1 MLARQ
6 ALCRLSQAP
15 SPTLFLADPLS
26 CCVSPTGL
34 AENVHCDLHPVDPK
48 RGEVTYTTS
57 QVAEGCVAHVPN
69 AVLEVHVLFLEF
81 PNVSSPGRGQ
91 MGSRGSSRAMR

>member
-1 MLARQ
+1 
-6 ALCRLSQAP
+6 
-15 SPTLFLADPLS
+15 
-26 CCVSPTGL
+26 
-34 AENVHCDLHPVDPK
+34 
-48 RGEVTYTTS
+48 VTYTTS